1 MLKLIPAL
9 IPAFCA
15 LVFASLAHAAEAEPP
30 LAESNTTGIVV
41 FVVIVIACFVAFG
54 WMTMKNDK
62 KPDEEKLGDKF

>member
-9 IPAFCA
+9 YA
-15 LVFASLAHAAEAEPP
+15 LVFTSLAHAAEAEPP
-30 LAESNTTGIVV
+30 LPESNTTGIVV